1 MPIAHT
7 YNPVSHYYVSSADD
21 YGYTPANATRA
32 DLPPRPWGRQ
42 WPRWTG
48 GGWELV
54 EDHRER
60 KAPTFRAEDAQ
71 TATEYW
77 LPDDTHE
84 TPARQMF
91 TPGPLPPDA
100 LLTRPEKPADL
111 VLSEAKTAKIAEI
124 EAGYQAAVA
133 ATLTMPQDS
142 PTTEEVVAG
151 AALFAAEDPDGLA
164 YVMEQL
170 RSTRAA
176 LLADVEAA
184 TTAEAVAAIEV
195 RYAV

>member
-7 YNPVSHYYVSSADD
+7 YNPVTHDYFSSADD
-21 YGYTPANATRA
+21 YGYTPANATRV

-42 WPRWTG
+42 WPRWSG
-48 GGWELV
+48 DAWEMV

-60 KAPTFRAEDAQ
+60 KTPTFRAEDAQ

-91 TPGPLPPDA
+91 TPGPLPEGA
-100 LLTRPEKPADL
+100 VTERPEKPADL
-111 VLSEAKTAKIAEI
+111 VLSEAKTAKAAEI

-133 ATLTMPQDS
+133 ATLTMPQAS
-142 PTTEEVVAG
+142 PSAQDVAVG
-151 AALFAAEDPDGLA
+151 AALFAADDAEGLA
-164 YVMEQL
+164 YVMERHTAT
-170 RSTRAA
+170 RSA
-176 LLADVEAA
+176 LMAEVEAA
-184 TTAEAVAAIEV
+184 TTAEAVAAIQV
-195 RYAV
+195 RYNV